1 MQIINFLGDIFNL
14 ILLQP
19 TVNLII
25 LILRVLEQ
33 FHVPGALGFAIIILT
48 GLVVAISWPFKSSQI
63 RHTKKTADK
72 MTELRPLFDEL
83 KEKHKDNKMAFNQ
96 AKTQLLQEHGVNP
109 AAGCLPSLIPILFIW
124 PLYQLIFALVGEHNG
139 LEKINYFLY
148 SKDWYLSVLPNPNFF
163 GVNLAHKPSEFAT
176 AGFFLL
182 LIPILTAV
190 LTFIQS
196 KMMTPIPVKEYPSDS
211 PKEKKEKESMEDAM
225 VSMQG
230 QMIYFIPLIVG
241 FYAFQFPV
249 GLSLYWNVL
258 TFLGIIQQYK
268 ISGWGGFVPILN
280 RIGMDVSQRAI
291 IADSRPNTKVTIERK
306 KKR

>member
-1 MQIINFLGDIFNL
+1 MSIIGSIGDIFNL

-25 LILRVLEQ
+25 LILRTLEQ
-33 FHVPGALGFAIIILT
+33 LHVPGALGFSIIILT
-48 GLVVAISWPFKSSQI
+48 ILVVAITWPFKSSQI
-63 RHTKKTADK
+63 RHTRRTADK
-72 MTELRPLFDEL
+72 MNELKPLFEEL
-83 KEKHKDNKMAFNQ
+83 KLKHKDNKMAFNQ

-109 AAGCLPSLIPILFIW
+109 AAGCLPSLIPVLLIW
-124 PLYQLIFALVGEHNG
+124 PIYQLIFALVGGQAG
-139 LEKINYFLY
+139 LNKINYFLY
-148 SKDWYLSVLPNPNFF
+148 SKDWHLSALPDPNFF

-176 AGFFLL
+176 AGLFLL
-182 LIPILTAV
+182 IIPVISAV

-196 KMMTPIPVKEYPSDS
+196 RMMTPVPVKPYPSDS
-211 PKEKKEKESMEDAM
+211 PKEKKEKEDVEDAM

-230 QMIYFIPLIVG
+230 QMVYFIPLIVG

-268 ISGWGGFVPILN
+268 ISGWGGLAPVLS
-280 RIGMDVSQRAI
+280 RIGIQLPAGNLKLLEN
-291 IADSRPNTKVTIERK
+291 PKTKVTIERK
-306 KKR
+306 RTK